1 MSAQGQLPDINA
13 PLKGKASDQ
22 QKMLPALGGRRQAG
36 RQAAVGQH
44 GVGLWMH
51 VCVLHG
57 EEEEGVQNSS

>member
-22 QKMLPALGGRRQAG
+22 QKTLPALGGR

-51 VCVLHG
+51 VCVFHG
-57 EEEEGVQNSS
+57 EEEEEEGVQNSS